1 MRINRIK
8 LAMTT
13 EQTLSAH
20 PAGVAL
26 GSFNSAKT
34 MTSIARSTTFSER
47 LLDTAMRGICLAAG
61 LLGLA
66 SLNNEAHAQT
76 PAVLNL
82 YSARHYQTDEAL
94 YANFTK
100 QTGIRINRIELGD
113 EPLLQ
118 RLKNEGANSPADVV
132 LLVDAAR
139 LWRAQIDGLFQP
151 IQSKL
156 LETSIP
162 PQLRANDGSWF
173 GFSTR
178 ARVIVYN
185 RSAVRAEDVDTY
197 EKLADPKNRGKV
209 CTRSGSH
216 PYMLSLIGA
225 MVERSGEPATEAW
238 ARGMVA
244 NMARPP
250 RGGDT
255 DQIKAV
261 ASGECGV
268 ALTNTYYWVRLLRDP
283 KERETVAK
291 VGFLWPNQQTS
302 GTHVNVSGGGVAR
315 NAPNRENAVRFL
327 EYLASP
333 QAQAYFADG
342 NNEWP
347 VVKGAEVANPALAS
361 LGSFKAESVPIG
373 SVGKGQIAAQR
384 ILDRA
389 GYR

>member
-1 MRINRIK
+1 LK
-8 LAMTT
+8 K
-13 EQTLSAH
+13 
-20 PAGVAL
+20 
-26 GSFNSAKT
+26 F
-34 MTSIARSTTFSER
+34 
-47 LLDTAMRGICLAAG
+47 LLTVLAASAVTSVFAPG
-61 LLGLA
+61 PGQ
-66 SLNNEAHAQT
+66 AQQ
-76 PAVLNL
+76 AVLNL

-94 YANFTK
+94 YRNFTE

-118 RLKNEGANSPADVV
+118 RLKSEGANSPADVV

-151 IQSKL
+151 IDSKIL
-156 LETSIP
+156 NERIP
-162 PQLRANDGSWF
+162 ANLRASDGSWY

-178 ARVIVYN
+178 ARVIVYDK
-185 RSAVRAEDVDTY
+185 SKVKPHEVDTY
-197 EKLADPKNRGKV
+197 EKLADPGNKGRV

-225 MVERSGEPATEAW
+225 MVERSGEAATEQW
-238 ARGMVA
+238 ARGVVA

-268 ALTNTYYWVRLLRDP
+268 ALTNTYYWVRLMRSTDP
-283 KERETVAK
+283 KDKEVVDR
-291 VGFLWPNQQTS
+291 VGFTWPNQATS

-315 NAPNRENAVRFL
+315 HAPNRASAIRFL
-327 EYLASP
+327 EYLSGP

-347 VVKGAEVANPALAS
+347 VVKGVQVSNPALAS
-361 LGSFKAESVPIG
+361 LGTFKAEEVPI
-373 SVGKGQIAAQR
+373 SSIGKGQIAAQR
-384 ILDRA
+384 ILDRV

>member
-1 MRINRIK
+1 
-8 LAMTT
+8 
-13 EQTLSAH
+13 
-20 PAGVAL
+20 V
-26 GSFNSAKT
+26 
-34 MTSIARSTTFSER
+34 
-47 LLDTAMRGICLAAG
+47 
-61 LLGLA
+61 A
-66 SLNNEAHAQT
+66 SLATPGAGQAQQ
-76 PAVLNL
+76 AVLNL

-94 YANFTK
+94 YRNFTE

-118 RLKNEGANSPADVV
+118 RLKSEGANSPADVV

-151 IQSKL
+151 IDSKVL
-156 LETSIP
+156 NERIP
-162 PQLRANDGSWF
+162 AGLRANDGSWY

-178 ARVIVYN
+178 ARVIVYDK
-185 RSAVRAEDVDTY
+185 SKVKPHEVDTY
-197 EKLADPKNRGKV
+197 EKLADPVNKGRV

-225 MVERSGEPATEAW
+225 MVERSGEAATEQW
-238 ARGMVA
+238 ARGVVA

-268 ALTNTYYWVRLLRDP
+268 ALTNTYYWVRLMRSTDP
-283 KERETVAK
+283 KDKEVVDR
-291 VGFLWPNQQTS
+291 VGFIWPNQATS

-315 NAPNRENAVRFL
+315 HAPNRASAIRFL
-327 EYLASP
+327 EYLSGP

-347 VVKGAEVANPALAS
+347 VVKGVQVSNPALAS
-361 LGSFKAESVPIG
+361 LGTFKAEEVPI
-373 SVGKGQIAAQR
+373 SSIGKGQIAAQR
-384 ILDRA
+384 ILDRV

>member
-1 MRINRIK
+1 MDFDSAATRANGGSKK
-8 LAMTT
+8 LLLAVLTA
-13 EQTLSAH
+13 SAITCI
-20 PAGVAL
+20 VAP
-26 GSFNSAKT
+26 GP
-34 MTSIARSTTFSER
+34 
-47 LLDTAMRGICLAAG
+47 GQ
-61 LLGLA
+61 
-66 SLNNEAHAQT
+66 AQQ
-76 PAVLNL
+76 AVLNL

-94 YANFTK
+94 YRNFTE

-118 RLKNEGANSPADVV
+118 RLKSEGANSPADVV

-151 IQSKL
+151 IDSKIL
-156 LETSIP
+156 NERIP
-162 PQLRANDGSWF
+162 ANLRANDGSWY

-178 ARVIVYN
+178 ARVIVYDK
-185 RSAVRAEDVDTY
+185 SKVKPQEVDSY
-197 EKLADPKNRGKV
+197 EKLADPVNKGRV

-225 MVERSGEPATEAW
+225 MVERSGEAATEQW
-238 ARGMVA
+238 ARGVVA

-255 DQIKAV
+255 DQVKAV

-268 ALTNTYYWVRLLRDP
+268 ALTNTYYWVRLMRSTDP
-283 KERETVAK
+283 KDKEVVDRVS
-291 VGFLWPNQQTS
+291 FIWPNQATS
-302 GTHVNVSGGGVAR
+302 GTHINVSGGGVAR
-315 NAPNRENAVRFL
+315 HAPNRASAIRFL
-327 EYLASP
+327 EYLSGP

-347 VVKGAEVANPALAS
+347 VVKGVRVSNPALAS
-361 LGSFKAESVPIG
+361 LGTFKAEEVPI
-373 SVGKGQIAAQR
+373 SSIGKGQIAAQR
-384 ILDRA
+384 ILDRV